1 MKHFVNRWAALFCV
15 LLCMLLAVSLSAAE
29 TRIAT
34 LESDTTRVMLLS
46 DAVIRVEQK
55 GDHGFE
61 DRVSL
66 IAAGRGDFTG
76 VAAKTRTEGNCLVA
90 ETATYTVR
98 LYTDRGYHADAV
110 EIFNADGKL
119 VWTVSKTATQ
129 EVRTAGFYHDLQRRG
144 LHTSV
149 RPTPTAAGSAMTRP
163 TFM

>member
-119 VWTVSKTATQ
+119 VWTCPNCGNTDQSKMNVARRTCGYIGTQFWNQGRTQ
-129 EVRTAGFYHDLQRRG
+129 EIKERV
-144 LHTSV
+144 LHL
-149 RPTPTAAGSAMTRP
+149 
-163 TFM
+163 